1 MVPTPGRQRPASG
14 GIVVSMTR
22 TIQRTLVRSGI
33 AGLLGLACCSVST
46 LAPAQ
51 GTFGRSGSFVVSGER
66 LTGVFYNAIDTEAD
80 GFDGDDS
87 LSVDTESSATTVAF
101 LGSGLG
107 AVPSGVPRATFDYFF
122 TQSMSL
128 GLALGYGS
136 RSNTDEISGIRI
148 QGNDTP
154 VSFSQEVET
163 TDTLFMVAPRFGY
176 AMSFSPLLGLW
187 ARGSLLYTRFSQ
199 ERQGRNI
206 TPGPDIT
213 VDSETTVSA
222 LGLGVDAQ
230 LMISPVE
237 HVAFGVGPL
246 LELSPLGDFDYDE
259 RTDAVALEGDADIL
273 SVGLSAGISVWF

>member
-1 MVPTPGRQRPASG
+1 
-14 GIVVSMTR
+14 MTR
-22 TIQRTLVRSGI
+22 TIQHTLVRSGT
-33 AGLLGLACCSVST
+33 AGLLGLACFSVVSV
-46 LAPAQ
+46 AAAQ

-66 LTGVFYNAIDTEAD
+66 LTGVFYNKIDTEAD
-80 GFDGDDS
+80 GFDAGDP
-87 LSVDTESSATTVAF
+87 LTTDTESSATTVAF

-107 AVPSGVPRATFDYFF
+107 AAPSGVPRATFDYFF
-122 TQSMSL
+122 MPSMSL

-136 RSNTDEISGIRI
+136 RSNTDEISGTRV
-148 QGNDTP
+148 QGNGML

-176 AMSFSPLLGLW
+176 AIGFSPLLGLW
-187 ARGSLLYTRFSQ
+187 ARGSLLYTRFTQ

-206 TPGPDIT
+206 TPGAGVT
-213 VDSETTVSA
+213 ADSDMTVSA
-222 LGLGVDAQ
+222 FGLGVDAL

-246 LELSPLGDFDYDE
+246 FELSPLGDSEFDE
-259 RTDAVALEGDADIL
+259 RSDNVTLDGDADIV